1 LSVSHFGVSRI
12 AGLSMQPGLPL
23 SPVTVVKDSQAAANI
38 LGLQL
43 HVLDAG
49 GERDFDAVF
58 KSVAQMQ
65 GAALIIASADP
76 LFGRRDGL

>member
-1 LSVSHFGVSRI
+1 
-12 AGLSMQPGLPL
+12 
-23 SPVTVVKDSQAAANI
+23 VKDSQAAANI

>member
-1 LSVSHFGVSRI
+1 MS
-12 AGLSMQPGLPL
+12 SML
-23 SPVTVVKDSQAAANI
+23 AANVI
-38 LGLQL
+38 
-43 HVLDAG
+43 
-49 GERDFDAVF
+49 FDAVF